1 MRNRFSIWLQ
11 QQWQGTGLWHLV
23 LTPLS
28 WVFRLLS
35 GGRRLFYS
43 SGLGSSLRLPVPVI
57 VVGNI
62 SVGGTG
68 KTPLVIWLVDQ
79 LKQAGFSPGIIS
91 RGYGGSNLVPV
102 AVEADSTAQSVGDE
116 PLLLARRAGCPVWI
130 GADRTAAA
138 QALMQ
143 SAPQCDL
150 IISDD
155 GLQHYRLQRDIEL
168 AVIDADRG
176 FGNGRLLP
184 AGPLREPVSRLS
196 KVDAVIYNGKQSD
209 GIGFGM
215 HLQADLFRNLRY
227 PQKTIGAETLRGRR
241 VFAVAGIGNPQR
253 FFRQLRDM
261 GLIIEA
267 HAFPDHYA
275 FAPSD
280 FAFAG
285 DNVLLMTEKDAV
297 KCSAFAGP
305 DWWYLPV
312 DAVVDHALAD
322 YIIQKLRKSNG

>member
-23 LTPLS
+23 LIPLS

-35 GGRRLFYS
+35 GGRRLFYFL
-43 SGLGSSLRLPVPVI
+43 GLARSLRLPVPVI

-91 RGYGGSNLVPV
+91 RGYGGSNRAPV
-102 AVEADSTAQSVGDE
+102 AVEADSTAQSAGDE
-116 PLLLARRAGCPVWI
+116 PLLLARRTGCPVWI

-143 SAPQCDL
+143 AAPQCDL

-215 HLQADLFRNLRY
+215 RLQANLFRNLRS

-241 VFAVAGIGNPQR
+241 LFAVAGIGNPQR
-253 FFRQLRDM
+253 FFKQLREM

-267 HAFPDHYA
+267 HAFADHYA
-275 FAPSD
+275 FGPSD